1 MWRRASKHPEEYNL
15 VQDLQSHSLS
25 KERML
30 HLVIQESDDIPHI
43 LLLSEY
49 QHIHQCTLF
58 RIECMYPLTNR
69 STIKQ
74 HWVEPKKD
82 TEGSHEGNP
91 KTIPHRILN
100 IHDSSPLSWT
110 RTSVRKYYS
119 THLFSSI
126 FFSHHMSPTFSYA
139 SCSFFTAMG

>member
-1 MWRRASKHPEEYNL
+1 MWRRASKHSEEYNL
-15 VQDLQSHSLS
+15 TQDLQSHSLS

-30 HLVIQESDDIPHI
+30 HLVIQESDDTPHI

-49 QHIHQCTLF
+49 QHIHQCALF
-58 RIECMYPLTNR
+58 RIECPHPFTDR
-69 STIKQ
+69 STIGR
-74 HWVEPKKD
+74 HRIEPEANADSCHK
-82 TEGSHEGNP
+82 GNP
-91 KTIPHRILN
+91 QTIPHRILN

-119 THLFSSI
+119 THLFPSI